1 MKTRAALPHPSA
13 PMPSNSAH
21 PARAPLVVKLGGS
34 LHASATLAEWIAA
47 LRRYPHALTL
57 VPGGGPFADAVR
69 AAQPAMRFSDE
80 AAHAM
85 AVLAMEQYALAL
97 ANLYEGLELA
107 ASRDEID
114 AAHAKGRIALWR
126 ASGMVAKAREVAP
139 RWDVTSDSLAAWLAR
154 KTSAQALLLIKS
166 VDVVGGAS
174 LNDIIRTGVV
184 DSSFPTYLDG
194 TPLNVAGPTAL
205 PEAAGL
211 LAESALPGARIEI
224 STQKIA
230 S

>member
-1 MKTRAALPHPSA
+1 MKTCAATPHPSA

-21 PARAPLVVKLGGS
+21 PPRAPLVVKLGGS
-34 LHASATLAEWIAA
+34 LHASPALPEWIAA

-80 AAHAM
+80 TAHAM

-97 ANLYEGLELA
+97 ANLYDGLELA
-107 ASRDEID
+107 ASREEID

-126 ASGMVAKAREVAP
+126 AGAMVAKARDVAP

-154 KTSAQALLLIKS
+154 KTCARALLLIKS
-166 VDVVGGAS
+166 VDVRGAALPNIVS
-174 LNDIIRTGVV
+174 AGVV
-184 DSSFPTYLDG
+184 DSAFPAYLDG
-194 TPLNVAGPTAL
+194 TPFYVAGPAAL
-205 PEAAGL
+205 PQAAGL
-211 LAESALPGARIEI
+211 LAEGALPGARIEV